1 MKRTFKLISIALSI
15 IMICMSCSFSSFA
28 KEEVNI
34 YVTNRFGDLDSNSH
48 VNSADARLCLRA
60 AADLETLTGIAMNT
74 ADIDGDGEVTSA
86 DARKILRAAS
96 KIEVLNAKV
105 PVFCKVGSTVVID
118 GLKTA
123 GSGYYVWNCTAENE
137 NAVKIISYAAAP
149 LADKSD
155 DVIDGSPVQEYFE
168 ITIAETGSYNVKFE
182 LKNSNNEVIDE
193 FSFDIA
199 CYYTGEKL

>member
-34 YVTNRFGDLDSNSH
+34 YVTNRFGDLDSNSQ
-48 VNSADARLCLRA
+48 VNAADARLCLRA
-60 AADLETLTGIAMNT
+60 AAGLETLDGKAMNA

-86 DARKILRAAS
+86 DARKILRSAS

-105 PVFCKVGSTVVID
+105 PVFGKVGSTVVID

-137 NAVKIISYAAAP
+137 NAVKINSYAIEDELESA
-149 LADKSD
+149 
-155 DVIDGSPVQEYFE
+155 VDGRPVYEYFE
-168 ITIAETGSYNVKFE
+168 ITIAETGTYNVKFE
-182 LKNSNNEVIDE
+182 LKNTNNEVIDE
-193 FSFDIA
+193 FSFDIS